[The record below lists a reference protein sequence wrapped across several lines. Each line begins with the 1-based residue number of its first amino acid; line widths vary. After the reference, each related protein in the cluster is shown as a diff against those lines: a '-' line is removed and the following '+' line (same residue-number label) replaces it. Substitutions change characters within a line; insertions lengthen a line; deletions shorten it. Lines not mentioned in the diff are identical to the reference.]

1 MGSIPVRRANKY
13 MILPTTLYSTTPFI
27 GQYNNWLSTEEL
39 SIIHNKNISAVPARV
54 RINGVLVEDHRIRKA
69 KNHRIEIG
77 TDSYFDRLAD
87 RITQL
92 FELQDPLQLEPLV
105 FVEYN
110 TGDYFYEHSD
120 LTQGFSS
127 QRTHTMLMYLN
138 DSFTGG
144 HTYFPSLELKVSPV
158 QGSALIFE
166 YSTTNPLIHSG
177 LAVESGTKQIIA
189 AFIRDR
195 PFSLEDRA
203 LVRY

>member
-1 MGSIPVRRANKY
+1 M
-13 MILPTTLYSTTPFI
+13 LPTPNILHSKTPFI
-27 GQYNNWLSTEEL
+27 GQYNNWLSSEDL
-39 SIIHNKNISAVPARV
+39 DVIRGKNISAVPARV
-54 RINGVLVEDHRIRKA
+54 RKQGMLVEDHRIRKA
-69 KNHRIEIG
+69 KNYRIEIG
-77 TDSYFDRLAD
+77 TDSYFDSLAD
-87 RITQL
+87 RIIQL

-120 LTQGFSS
+120 LTQGFNS
-127 QRTHTMLMYLN
+127 QRTHTVLMYLN
-138 DSFTGG
+138 DNFTGG
-144 HTYFPSLELKVSPV
+144 DTYFNSLGLKVSPV

-166 YSTTNPLIHSG
+166 YSPYNPLTHSG
-177 LAVESGTKQIIA
+177 LRVKLGTKQIIA